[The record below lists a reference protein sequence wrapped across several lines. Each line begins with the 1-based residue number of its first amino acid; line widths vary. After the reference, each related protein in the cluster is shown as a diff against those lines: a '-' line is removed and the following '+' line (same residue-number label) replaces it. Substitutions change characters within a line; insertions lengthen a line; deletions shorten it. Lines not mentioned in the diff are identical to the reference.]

1 MIFFAC
7 LILLELTTLP
17 HYIVE
22 FISSNRRIKDFD
34 KSCLE
39 HIASYGSL
47 DSLCTLYLL
56 HHWGV
61 TINSTALSN
70 DCCSLLIN
78 SLELL
83 LKRNPHFHRSHVFRL
98 NIVFFL
104 PFHEA
109 PKQKGCILML

>member
-83 LKRNPHFHRSHVFRL
+83 LKEILTSIVHMSFYLMNYVIRSSL
-98 NIVFFL
+98 WN
-104 PFHEA
+104 
-109 PKQKGCILML
+109 